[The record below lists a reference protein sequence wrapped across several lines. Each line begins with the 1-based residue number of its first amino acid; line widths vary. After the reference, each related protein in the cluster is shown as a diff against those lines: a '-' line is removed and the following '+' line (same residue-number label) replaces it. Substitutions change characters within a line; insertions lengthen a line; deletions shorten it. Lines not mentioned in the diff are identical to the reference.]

1 MVLQSTS
8 ASACIAAAELLVC
21 ICPVCCLTQYCGTA
35 QHALALNI
43 CMQFFQWPACW
54 AGRNC
59 QQIQSRSILLI
70 NICLQVAR
78 AKGGKRG
85 RKASAETDNAE
96 GTSAWHALHAQAVQT
111 LQLVAQALWGGHSS
125 QAGRH
130 SMTSA
135 PSQIPTRAGAGGTGM
150 GRDGTAANIAPLSFA
165 TLLDRQAADKVGG
178 AHNSFLS
185 SQASPGHYILCAVT
199 VSFAPPHC
207 AALPCSSLSTAPYQV
222 CSTKFSRYLPNTDL
236 HNTDLQCRIGLAL
249 PVTCCAVGNIGKLA
263 CHTHHRNSTNAMC
276 SCCLQ
281 LLYGALLRS
290 YTLAA
295 TCTSEQIN
303 AMGKDVYQA
312 YCATVIRKPML
323 CGVLCQTY
331 CCLLY
336 MVSYVLS

>member
-1 MVLQSTS
+1 M
-8 ASACIAAAELLVC
+8 ACLL
-21 ICPVCCLTQYCGTA
+21 G
-35 QHALALNI
+35 
-43 CMQFFQWPACW
+43 WP
-54 AGRNC
+54 
-59 QQIQSRSILLI
+59 QLQSRSILLI

-135 PSQIPTRAGAGGTGM
+135 PSRTATRAGVGGTGM
-150 GRDGTAANIAPLSFA
+150 GRDGTATNIAPLSFA

-207 AALPCSSLSTAPYQV
+207 AAFPAQACLLRH
-222 CSTKFSRYLPNTDL
+222 TK
-236 HNTDLQCRIGLAL
+236 
-249 PVTCCAVGNIGKLA
+249 CAVP
-263 CHTHHRNSTNAMC
+263 NS
-276 SCCLQ
+276 
-281 LLYGALLRS
+281 
-290 YTLAA
+290 AA
-295 TCTSEQIN
+295 TCRT
-303 AMGKDVYQA
+303 
-312 YCATVIRKPML
+312 
-323 CGVLCQTY
+323 QTCIILIY
-331 CCLLY
+331 S
-336 MVSYVLS
+336 VGSA